1 MEDDG
6 RVFPM
11 SNKSSD
17 IVGVFERAI
26 ANHDHLNL
34 STKMSLTSLKQ
45 QGEQFELIFVTGEQ
59 IIADIVVLTT
69 GGNAY
74 AHTGSSGDGY
84 EFARSLGHTITPLSP
99 SLNSFEALPLFGDF
113 ALLQ

>member
-17 IVGVFERAI
+17 IIGVFERAI
-26 ANHDHLNL
+26 SNHNHLNL
-34 STKMSLTSLKQ
+34 STKMSLTSIKKQ
-45 QGEQFELIFVTGEQ
+45 KEGYELIFGDNERIV
-59 IIADIVVLTT
+59 ADIVVLTT

-84 EFARSLGHTITPLSP
+84 EFARSMGHTITPLSP
-99 SLNSFEALPLFGDF
+99 SLNSFETLPLFGDF
-113 ALLQ
+113 SLLQ